1 MENAAGV
8 YSLCRLVRALV
19 LDENVTDVRYCSV
32 DEVVPIDR
40 NARAVW
46 IQPCT
51 MENVLSLLG
60 CKKMLIRKVLDAI
73 FLGSSAHV
81 VVAGRGWIENLV
93 LGRLQRSG
101 VVYPGIS
108 GDLAAAIDTHLGHN
122 PLVVLLG
129 GTSGCGKSTLASL
142 LARRL
147 GISSVVS
154 TDSVRNAMRAFLDPD
169 TADGRVLQMSTYNA
183 VDGLD
188 RDEEI
193 SVDRKSSSAEVLPSM
208 TSTRAVTEAYLRQCD
223 LVAPHIVRV
232 VTSHVQRQQSVIIE
246 GVHLSIRTML
256 LLMQSYPEACLPFL
270 IHIRSAE
277 KHRHR
282 FAVRAKYMDIQP
294 NANKYVQ
301 HQRNIRV
308 IQEYLC
314 HKAEK
319 YGVPMISNSN
329 ADKALANLHLT
340 IFAYIRSRRSRLGFD
355 QTGVLNCAVRLVEPP
370 WDVKEPLSGVRK
382 YSSSTKS
389 HTTRAVRFSSHA
401 NRESPELDDSAGS
414 RSRPSRGNTSSG
426 SEEDPLSCPSLGSEE
441 QSEDGMRW

>member
-282 FAVRAKYMDIQP
+282 FAVRAKYMDIQ
-294 NANKYVQ
+294 
-301 HQRNIRV
+301 
-308 IQEYLC
+308 
-314 HKAEK
+314 
-319 YGVPMISNSN
+319 
-329 ADKALANLHLT
+329 
-340 IFAYIRSRRSRLGFD
+340 RSRRSRLGFD

-441 QSEDGMRW
+441 QSEDGMRWPMPLP